1 MSQRIARDC
10 KIFLSC
16 KISQLSLC
24 ITRPRGWLATGGR
37 DGDRSG
43 HARAADGPP
52 GQFRTVNRGVFR
64 SGFPNSRNFAFL
76 KTLRLRS
83 VVRLCDD
90 SCAEVDAF
98 CAEQKIRVFKVALRG
113 NKEPFL
119 GIDDGRLRAAL
130 EHCRRAQPPAAVALP
145 AGAQPHWVR
154 GAACVSCSIG
164 RCRVYLKSAIA
175 SVAAAIPTR
184 PAVYCFL

>member
-1 MSQRIARDC
+1 M
-10 KIFLSC
+10 
-16 KISQLSLC
+16 
-24 ITRPRGWLATGGR
+24 AT
-37 DGDRSG
+37 
-43 HARAADGPP
+43 AADTRGLRMVPP
-52 GQFRTVNRGVFR
+52 ANFAMVNRGVFR

-130 EHCRRAQPPAAVALP
+130 EYIVDARNHPLLLHCRLGLNRTGCVVACLRKLQHRSLSSIFEECDRFT
-145 AGAQPHWVR
+145 GRR
-154 GAACVSCSIG
+154 GHSI
-164 RCRVYLKSAIA
+164 LDLQFIELFDHKSVKVDPKHAP
-175 SVAAAIPTR
+175 SW
-184 PAVYCFL
+184 L